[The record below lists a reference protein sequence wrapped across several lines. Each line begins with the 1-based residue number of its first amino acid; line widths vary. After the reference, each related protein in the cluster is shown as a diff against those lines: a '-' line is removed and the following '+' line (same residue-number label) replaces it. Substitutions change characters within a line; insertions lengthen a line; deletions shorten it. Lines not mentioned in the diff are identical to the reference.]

1 MKLNSVTMAIMAT
14 LCIPTISS
22 AEKEKEDL
30 GNIAVQDS
38 AKTIKE
44 RDSQGYD
51 SQYDKNGSRIYLGKD
66 LVERY
71 KGTSS
76 ADVLNSA
83 IGVYSGDAR
92 NSSALDPNIRGI
104 QGQERV
110 PVTVDGTEQAITVY
124 RGYNGANNR
133 NYIDPNLISSIE
145 IEKSGSLTGDI
156 KTSIG
161 GGIAIKT
168 IGIDDVVDPDEKF
181 GMSLKLETSSNS
193 VKPRIPNLS
202 YGQDYRDDPVLTKN
216 YFSVFNDPAVNI
228 VPKSRGNA
236 GFFNFKDNGGRIA
249 IGTRQAR
256 FDLIGAYSYRKQGN
270 YFAGN
275 NGAYRYRQPV
285 QLNELQGRDKQLG
298 PDPYL
303 PFAAKVFAPGQEVT
317 NTSNEMESYL
327 TKANLY
333 LTDSQ
338 ILQLGFRHSESTY
351 GEIMPSR
358 LGYRE
363 IAGKNVLPQ
372 WPLSRFTVNAYQ
384 AEYAWKPENNPW
396 INLNMNLWMTHAV
409 GNTHTSGG
417 FPREAK
423 QIDFF
428 FTYSKVPDP
437 NIDGTLIN
445 TAKTNSVNDRIG
457 FNLRNTFA
465 LTSDLDLTISGSML
479 KEKLD
484 SNDTLPSESASPF
497 IASPRKGRRQEHTLA
512 FNINYRPTSWLEL
525 EAGAKYIDGWTED
538 DFLKENML
546 ASNNGFQNPSKR
558 LARRIQ
564 YSRILT
570 QDEYNQA
577 INLGYTGKNPYHD
590 AIILNKV
597 VYPNLADP
605 DFRIGIRRL
614 GQDSYPGD
622 GDGAVTIGQLAE
634 WRPDK
639 DGRYTRKT
647 NPFYNGTIDPKK
659 RAIDPTTGQETYVQ
673 GHGVETPDL
682 EITRQLSEEE
692 QWELPGKQK
701 SYGWAP
707 AFGSNIWLT
716 DNDRVYARYI
726 ETVRLPSIF
735 ENSIGFSG
743 ASESIRDHIKFKPER
758 GKTFEFGYSRNL
770 QSLLKA
776 QNNADIKI
784 NYYHTIV
791 ENIFDRDGR
800 LNFTQLQ
807 EQRTAGIE
815 AQARYDNGGFF
826 IDLGVDYRLQNKVCD
841 DVESAKLDVTNRH
854 NTSECTTAGF
864 PGGFLRTQLQPQ
876 YAINAN
882 LGLRLLDESLEI
894 GSRMRYTSRAENKD
908 EKKLMKLYPNE
919 YSMANNSPMH
929 WTPTFVADLYADY
942 QIGKN
947 TNIEFLV
954 TNLTDQYYIDPLT
967 RSMMP
972 APGRTFRL
980 GINSRF

>member
-22 AEKEKEDL
+22 AEQEKEDL

-44 RDSQGYD
+44 RDNQGYD

-145 IEKSGSLTGDI
+145 IEKSGSLTSDI
-156 KTSIG
+156 KTSTG

-168 IGIDDVVDPDEKF
+168 IGIDDIVDPNEKF
-181 GMSLKLETSSNS
+181 GISLKLETSSNS

-202 YGQDYRDDPVLTKN
+202 YGQDYRDIPILTKD
-216 YFSVFNDPAVNI
+216 YFSVFNDPVVNI

-256 FDLIGAYSYRKQGN
+256 FNLMAVYSYRKQGN

-275 NGAYRYRQPV
+275 NGAHQYREPI
-285 QLNELQGRDKQLG
+285 QLNDLNNRALELG

-303 PFAAKVFAPGQEVT
+303 PFAANVFEPSKEVT

-338 ILQLGFRHSESTY
+338 ILQLGFRHSKNTY

-363 IAGKNVLPQ
+363 IEGKNVLPQ

-396 INLNMNLWMTHAV
+396 VNLNMNLWMTEAV

-423 QIDFF
+423 QIDYEFL
-428 FTYSKVPDP
+428 YEKVRDS

-445 TAKTNSVNDRIG
+445 TAKTNSINDRIG

-465 LTSDLDLTISGSML
+465 LTSDLDLTVSGSML

-484 SNDTLPSESASPF
+484 SNDTLPPKSASPF

-538 DFLKENML
+538 DFLKENIL
-546 ASNNGFQNPSKR
+546 KRTDGFQSTSKR
-558 LARRIQ
+558 LARKID

-570 QDEYNQA
+570 QDEYNRA
-577 INLGYTGKNPYHD
+577 VDLGYTGHNGYSD
-590 AIILNKV
+590 GEILNQII
-597 VYPNLADP
+597 YPDVDDP
-605 DFRIGIRRL
+605 DFEVSIR
-614 GQDSYPGD
+614 QPHQKSYPGD
-622 GDGAVTIGQLAE
+622 GEGAITIEHHAE
-634 WRPDK
+634 WWPDK

-647 NPFYNGTIDPKK
+647 NPFYNGTIDTRK
-659 RAIDPTTGQETYVQ
+659 RAIDPTTGQETYVYDY
-673 GHGVETPDL
+673 GDEEPGS
-682 EITRQLSEEE
+682 EILRQVPEEE

-707 AFGSNIWLT
+707 AFGSNVWLT
-716 DNDRVYARYI
+716 DDDRIYARYI
-726 ETVRLPSIF
+726 ETVRLPTIF
-735 ENSIGFSG
+735 ENTVGFSG
-743 ASESIRDHIKFKPER
+743 QSDSLLEHIKFKPER

-770 QSLLKA
+770 QSLLNV

-791 ENIFDRDGR
+791 ENIFDRDAR

-815 AQARYDNGGFF
+815 AQARYDNGGFY
-826 IDLGVDYRLQNKVCD
+826 INLGVDYRLQNKVCD
-841 DVESAKLDVTNRH
+841 DAESAKLDVTNRH

-894 GSRMRYTSRAENKD
+894 GSRIRYTSRAENKD
-908 EKKLMKLYPNE
+908 EKKLMKLFPAE

-929 WTPTFVADLYADY
+929 WTPTFVADLYANY

-947 TNIEFLV
+947 TDIEFLV

-980 GINSRF
+980 GISSRF